1 MKTLKLLF
9 SVALLAVTSALLA
22 QGNCTEDDLLYIGDN
37 LEFVQGVAAQCG
49 QDCLFAAD
57 PEACFAECMS
67 AQVELTEPCV
77 ACFSEQTNCAVD
89 NCFFPCVFG
98 TEAECAACIEAS
110 CLADFQVCAG
120 IEDADNDGFTNLSDC
135 DDTNP
140 NVYPE
145 APGTNEGIDNNCDGI
160 IDATECLLLTWYA
173 DTDNDGF
180 GDPMSSIDACEAPAG
195 YVSDNTDC
203 DDNNDTIYPGA
214 PGMGLGFDNNCNG
227 NIDPDEENNSTC
239 TGDINND
246 QAVNA
251 EDLLLILSAYGCSF
265 NCGAADLD
273 GCGIVGISDLLVLLS
288 GFGNL
293 CN

>member
-1 MKTLKLLF
+1 MKSLKTLF
-9 SVALLAVTSALLA
+9 SAVLLAMASTLMA

-120 IEDADNDGFTNLSDC
+120 IVDADNDGFTNLSDC
-135 DDTNP
+135 DDSNP
-140 NVYPE
+140 SVYPE
-145 APGTNEGIDNNCDGI
+145 APGTNEGLDNNCDGV
-160 IDATECLLLTWYA
+160 IDASECLLQSWYA
-173 DTDNDGF
+173 DADSDGF
-180 GDPMSSIDACEAPAG
+180 GNPLSTIEACEAPPG
-195 YVSDNTDC
+195 FVSDNTDC
-203 DDNNDTIYPGA
+203 DDSNGVQYPGA
-214 PGMGLGFDNNCNG
+214 PGTGEGIDNNCNG
-227 NIDPDEENNSTC
+227 VIDPDEESSGPCVGDTNSDLT
-239 TGDINND
+239 
-246 QAVNA
+246 VNA
-251 EDLLLILSAYGCSF
+251 EDLLLLLGGFGCTN
-265 NCGAADLD
+265 NCGTADLD
-273 GCGIVGISDLLVLLS
+273 GDGSVGSSDLLVLLS

-293 CN
+293 CD